1 MPPTARGPKR
11 GDDSGV
17 ADILN
22 DLKRRETR
30 AYAHMFSRGLVAELR
45 GAGRLNRRPQRAAGF
60 FVLKA
65 PDYPSVLV
73 ELGYLSNAEDVANM
87 TDAKWRRQAVAA
99 MAAAVDGFFAP
110 KPASA
115 ESNETLAKTNH

>member
-1 MPPTARGPKR
+1 
-11 GDDSGV
+11 
-17 ADILN
+17 
-22 DLKRRETR
+22 
-30 AYAHMFSRGLVAELR
+30 MFSRGLVAELR
-45 GAGRLNRRPQRAAGF
+45 GAGRLNRRPQRSAGF

-87 TDAKWRRQAVAA
+87 TDAKWRRQ
-99 MAAAVDGFFAP
+99 GRRRHGRRGRRLFSP